1 MYWQIYIMTQR
12 GWLYWRN
19 IWSWLEVS
27 LNIQYIMTLYYVF
40 LMTSLCYFLYF
51 FLFTQVAV
59 IICSLLRYTCS
70 VYNFMLKTEMID
82 FLQKEDFK
90 LPVDLSPIF
99 FCEKVGQSSLIHY
112 TVFLLSHY
120 EKMT

>member
-1 MYWQIYIMTQR
+1 MTQR

-27 LNIQYIMTLYYVF
+27 LNIHFDIILCLFNDFTLLLTVF
-40 LMTSLCYFLYF
+40 FIY
-51 FLFTQVAV
+51 TQVTV
-59 IICSLLRYTCS
+59 IICSLLRHVCS
-70 VYNFMLKTEMID
+70 AYNFMLKTEMID

-99 FCEKVGQSSLIHY
+99 FCEQVGQNSLIHY
-112 TVFLLSHY
+112 TVFVLSHY
-120 EKMT
+120 EKMP